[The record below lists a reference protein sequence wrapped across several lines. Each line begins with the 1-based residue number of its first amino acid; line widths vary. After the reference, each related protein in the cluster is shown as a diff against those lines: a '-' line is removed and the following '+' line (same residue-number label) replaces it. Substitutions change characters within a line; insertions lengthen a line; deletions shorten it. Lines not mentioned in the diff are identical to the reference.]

1 MSRYYR
7 TLLATLTDA
16 GSDFLTNLVAYYA
29 FQNNV
34 NDSLGVHNGTAIGSP
49 TYTTGINGQGIDF
62 GNDATLR
69 YVDVADSDD
78 FSFTDGT
85 NDLPFSI
92 SLWVNFSSFSST
104 GNWLINKRQNTTG
117 LQEWQLYR
125 DSSNNRIILGLASQ
139 SDYNSNRI
147 EIQSNAFTT
156 TGAWTHIAVTYNGS
170 SNQSGLN
177 LYINGSLNINNRSQL
192 GTYVRMN
199 NTTSILRLAQAGFS
213 INTALKH
220 RGLLDEIAIWKN
232 RELTS
237 TEVTELYNAGTGKFY
252 PF

>member
-16 GSDFLTNLVAYYA
+16 GSDFLTDLVAYYA

-34 NDSLGVHNGTAIGSP
+34 NDSLGVHNGTEIGSP

-104 GNWLINKRQNTTG
+104 GNWLISKRDNSSIRS
-117 LQEWQLYR
+117 EWQFIRL
-125 DSSNNRIILGLASQ
+125 SSNNAIRLNLYSGGAQTNVILVES
-139 SDYNSNRI
+139 NSF
-147 EIQSNAFTT
+147 ST
-156 TGAWTHIAVTYNGS
+156 TGSWAHLVATYNGS
-170 SNQSGLN
+170 GNQSGLN
-177 LYINGSLNINNRSQL
+177 LYINGSLNVASRTQT
-192 GTYVRMN
+192 GTYVGMN
-199 NTTSILRLAQAGFS
+199 NTASVVTIGQAKFS
-213 INTALKH
+213 VVNTLKH
-220 RGLLDEIAIWKN
+220 RGLLDEIAVWKN

-237 TEVTELYNAGTGKFY
+237 TEVTQLYNAGAGKFY